1 MMSDFT
7 GKLFGLEKAHGD
19 LQLIE
24 TELRK
29 YFTPLRVKKRL
40 PPYPPAPLQS
50 VSEEAA
56 SDALLTCLPWGL
68 LYASAQKPIPKNPSA
83 SSLTSSTDHNGGL
96 TLDRARYLANRN
108 ASSPP
113 DWMSRRFEGLTFD
126 IRSWGVSTTYST
138 WYDAA
143 TDLGTFA
150 FNSSPAP
157 STIHFPYR
165 SLSSSTGLWPN
176 QVKNPVDLLISSQP
190 GSWHERLP
198 ESVYFMHFI
207 GSQEYWSNKAGLWL
221 ALEARLGGS
230 DPSIVRELMRYSP
243 RSYLIPTGSSEGT
256 RERERLVNQ
265 TASLLLDMSG
275 ASEPR
280 LFPRQPRIDLSA
292 TGRPGKWVIK
302 PGFSLADPQN
312 MYKHRG
318 SHGAARTIP
327 LIPQSPPS
335 ILHPLKTCMLHTGLM
350 HTHRRCSH
358 RFGNRSDAAAGTR
371 LQLHLQELRLPLPR
385 CTKVRHSLALH
396 RSLTRS
402 LALSSLRYIERPMLW
417 DGYKFD
423 IRAYMLVTSV
433 DPPVVYLY
441 EDDFIV
447 RLAQH
452 LWHQDLSTQS
462 KTSHITNIQ
471 FTRTV
476 TSEDEPDRVY
486 SLEHIREYFRYSPS
500 PSLPQASLS
509 LAQVLWQMT
518 VVFYNSSIEQE
529 STWSDVTI
537 PGICALFHSLIPVI
551 FDPKSTFASW
561 VLCLLACAPVC
572 ERNLTACSGAVQR
585 ERSFALLGVDLM
597 LDTEGNPWLLE
608 LNTTP
613 NMNQLGPQS
622 TFKLNLCKDA
632 LYGTPSDA
640 PCVPIAHRDVLTPRS
655 DDHSGLVQ
663 RQ

>member
-1 MMSDFT
+1 
-7 GKLFGLEKAHGD
+7 
-19 LQLIE
+19 
-24 TELRK
+24 
-29 YFTPLRVKKRL
+29 
-40 PPYPPAPLQS
+40 
-50 VSEEAA
+50 
-56 SDALLTCLPWGL
+56 
-68 LYASAQKPIPKNPSA
+68 
-83 SSLTSSTDHNGGL
+83 
-96 TLDRARYLANRN
+96 
-108 ASSPP
+108 
-113 DWMSRRFEGLTFD
+113 
-126 IRSWGVSTTYST
+126 
-138 WYDAA
+138 
-143 TDLGTFA
+143 
-150 FNSSPAP
+150 
-157 STIHFPYR
+157 
-165 SLSSSTGLWPN
+165 
-176 QVKNPVDLLISSQP
+176 
-190 GSWHERLP
+190 
-198 ESVYFMHFI
+198 
-207 GSQEYWSNKAGLWL
+207 
-221 ALEARLGGS
+221 
-230 DPSIVRELMRYSP
+230 
-243 RSYLIPTGSSEGT
+243 
-256 RERERLVNQ
+256 
-265 TASLLLDMSG
+265 
-275 ASEPR
+275 
-280 LFPRQPRIDLSA
+280 
-292 TGRPGKWVIK
+292 
-302 PGFSLADPQN
+302 
-312 MYKHRG
+312 
-318 SHGAARTIP
+318 
-327 LIPQSPPS
+327 
-335 ILHPLKTCMLHTGLM
+335 
-350 HTHRRCSH
+350 
-358 RFGNRSDAAAGTR
+358 
-371 LQLHLQELRLPLPR
+371 
-385 CTKVRHSLALH
+385 
-396 RSLTRS
+396 
-402 LALSSLRYIERPMLW
+402 MLW

-663 RQ
+663 RK